1 MEFLFFGLIVLGLA
15 GVYFSVIGFP
25 LFMLLILVLT
35 GVIWLVDYLF
45 FQKKRSAGA
54 EEPTAVEYAK
64 SFFPVILIVFIIR
77 SFMAEPFK
85 IPSGSMMPTLLAGDY
100 ILVNKYIYGLRL
112 PVLNTVFLDISQP
125 KHGDVAVFH
134 FPPNPKIDYIKRII
148 GLPGDR
154 IQYINKRLTVN
165 GQDLTVTHMDDYTYK
180 RKERR
185 LVGGEVIIEEVEV
198 TAEQY
203 IEKIAT
209 VEHELLI
216 HPDSPKQYSF
226 NAIGQKFLNGEV
238 VTVPEDHYFAM
249 GDNRDNSS
257 DGRVW
262 GFVPNQNLVGKAFFI
277 WFNFDQFA
285 RIGNSI
291 H

>member
-1 MEFLFFGLIVLGLA
+1 MEFLFFGLIILGLA
-15 GVYFSVIGFP
+15 GVYFSFIGFP
-25 LFMLLILVLT
+25 LFMLLILLLT

-45 FQKKRSAGA
+45 FQKKRSKGA
-54 EEPTAVEYAK
+54 AEPTAVEYAK
-64 SFFPVILIVFIIR
+64 SFFPVILVVFVIR
-77 SFMAEPFK
+77 SFIAEPFK

-100 ILVNKYIYGLRL
+100 ILVNKYTYGLRL

-125 KHGDVAVFH
+125 KQGDVAVFH

-154 IQYINKRLTVN
+154 IQYQNKRLTINNVVLEVSELESN
-165 GQDLTVTHMDDYTYK
+165 DYEMQGEGIIRSIQLT
-180 RKERR
+180 ERLGGIKHDI
-185 LVGGEVIIEEVEV
+185 LVHDMPSRYE
-198 TAEQY
+198 TN
-203 IEKIAT
+203 T
-209 VEHELLI
+209 
-216 HPDSPKQYSF
+216 
-226 NAIGQKFLNGEV
+226 IGDQFLNGETI
-238 VTVPEDHYFAM
+238 TVPDGHYFAM

-262 GFVPNQNLVGKAFFI
+262 GFVPDQNLVGKAFFI
-277 WFNFDQFA
+277 WFNFDEFS